1 MEEGDA
7 APRFRFSRE
16 VRLGDVLTIVGVALL
31 IYGNQQ
37 RDQVRVENIERAQ
50 VAQAVTNKEIR
61 QEIREVAL
69 TVSQDIKDLSKDVR
83 DVRDKI
89 NRARM

>member
-1 MEEGDA
+1 MKDEVT
-7 APRFRFSRE
+7 PRFHFSRE
-16 VRLGDVLTIVGVALL
+16 VRLGDVITIAAVALL
-31 IYGNQQ
+31 VYGNQL
-37 RDQVRVENIERAQ
+37 RDQLRVDQLERGQ
-50 VAQAVTNKEIR
+50 VAQATTNKEIR

-69 TVSQDIKDLSKDVR
+69 TVSQDMKELRQDVR